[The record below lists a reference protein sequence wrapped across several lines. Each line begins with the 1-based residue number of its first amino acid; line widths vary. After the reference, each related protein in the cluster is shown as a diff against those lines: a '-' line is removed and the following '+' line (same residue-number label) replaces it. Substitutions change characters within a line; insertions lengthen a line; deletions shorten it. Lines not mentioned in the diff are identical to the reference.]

1 MFYYVCTWILFLI
14 VAFINFVYFYVMFC
28 DWDSI
33 EVTTRKGRIRRATF
47 TEFLFFE
54 GKARGILKIVVSF
67 FLVLAFMTLALGL
80 AN

>member
-14 VAFINFVYFYVMFC
+14 VGVINFIYFYVMLC

-33 EVTTRKGRIRRATF
+33 EITTRKGRIRKATF
-47 TEFLFFE
+47 AEFLFLE
-54 GKARGILKIVVSF
+54 GKKRGILKIVVSF
-67 FLVLAFMTLALGL
+67 FLLLALLTLALGL